1 MKPVKLFITLALMVS
16 GVAHAQEHPACG
28 DLDYRYEALA
38 SHELRSIAASCQSES
53 VTNLYYNRA
62 HHADLV
68 NEARTLAGLI
78 SHSNARSSTRFETYQ
93 LYMTLVEQMAP
104 TWYAD
109 VEERADFLNREYD
122 QRGEIA
128 RRRLRGYDH
137 IADYL
142 ERKDIAR

>member
-16 GVAHAQEHPACG
+16 GVVHAQEHPACG

-38 SHELRSIAASCQSES
+38 SHELRSIAASCQSKS
-53 VTNLYYNRA
+53 VANLYYNRA

-68 NEARTLAGLI
+68 NEAATLAGLI
-78 SHSNARSSTRFETYQ
+78 AHSNARSSTQFETYR
-93 LYMTLVEQMAP
+93 LYMAVVEQMA
-104 TWYAD
+104 TIWYAD
-109 VEERADFLNREYD
+109 VGERADFLNREYD

-142 ERKDIAR
+142 ERTNLAR